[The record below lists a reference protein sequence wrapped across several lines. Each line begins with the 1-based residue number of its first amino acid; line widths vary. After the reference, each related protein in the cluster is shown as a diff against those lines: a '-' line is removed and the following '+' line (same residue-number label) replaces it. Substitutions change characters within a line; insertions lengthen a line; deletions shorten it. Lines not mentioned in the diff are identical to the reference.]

1 MFEEAREEVVKNK
14 EAGVKMF
21 EVDRVLF
28 LAIDWLA
35 CCPGYIQVPK
45 TEQIKLVSG

>member
-35 CCPGYIQVPK
+35 SCPGYIQVPK